1 MHATF
6 DPAPVWRALGAAQ
19 LDDALA
25 YFLDLRLRLRGRP
38 EAVALVDRCLRLI
51 ACAEGA
57 GPADL
62 AGLQAEVEALRA
74 ELAARFGPKARLT
87 VH

>member
-1 MHATF
+1 MQVGWNGRHAG
-6 DPAPVWRALGAAQ
+6 ALGAAL

-38 EAVALVDRCLRLI
+38 EAVALVDRCLLLI
-51 ACAEGA
+51 ARAEGA
-57 GPADL
+57 GSADI
-62 AGLQAEVEALRA
+62 AGLEAEVADLRA
-74 ELAARFGPKARLT
+74 ELEARFGPRAPLT